1 MQTIP
6 LKLMISTLLVLFSSN
21 LLAEIKN
28 HPSPIDPLLTSSA
41 GTSEQTAS
49 SQPADRSGTP
59 FYPRPMGPTFEA
71 GDERLNC
78 RQLDQQL
85 ATLENDTYSA
95 KPGFYE
101 DPYAGA
107 SIFVGAVW
115 APGAL
120 AYLGYSGAAE
130 FYEQDRVSEAQNRV
144 EALRRMKARLR
155 CYEY

>member
-6 LKLMISTLLVLFSSN
+6 LKLMVYTLLVLFSQT
-21 LLAEIKN
+21 LKAEIGQ
-28 HPSPIDPLLTSSA
+28 HPSPIDPLLTSS
-41 GTSEQTAS
+41 TRTAE
-49 SQPADRSGTP
+49 QPASTQPTKSGESR

-71 GDERLNC
+71 GDEKLSC

-85 ATLENDTYSA
+85 ASLETDTYSA

-130 FYEQDRVSEAQNRV
+130 YYEQDRVGEAENRI

-155 CYEY
+155 CYE

>member
-1 MQTIP
+1 
-6 LKLMISTLLVLFSSN
+6 
-21 LLAEIKN
+21 
-28 HPSPIDPLLTSSA
+28 
-41 GTSEQTAS
+41 
-49 SQPADRSGTP
+49 
-59 FYPRPMGPTFEA
+59 
-71 GDERLNC
+71 
-78 RQLDQQL
+78 
-85 ATLENDTYSA
+85 TYSA
-95 KPGFYE
+95 KPAFYE

-130 FYEQDRVSEAQNRV
+130 FYEQDRVSEAQNRI

>member
-1 MQTIP
+1 MQTIQ
-6 LKLMISTLLVLFSSN
+6 LKIMVFTFLVLFSQM
-21 LLAEIKN
+21 LLAEIEN
-28 HPSPIDPLLTSSA
+28 HPSPIDPLLQSSSKPA
-41 GTSEQTAS
+41 AQEAS
-49 SQPADRSGTP
+49 AKPAESSGR
-59 FYPRPMGPTFEA
+59 FYPRPMGPVYEA
-71 GDERLNC
+71 GDRQLSC

-85 ATLENDTYSA
+85 ASLESETYSA

-130 FYEQDRVSEAQNRV
+130 YYEQDRVSEAENRI

-155 CYEY
+155 CYE

>member
-6 LKLMISTLLVLFSSN
+6 LKLMISTLLVLFSQN
-21 LLAEIKN
+21 LLAEIEN
-28 HPSPIDPLLTSSA
+28 HPSPIDPLLTSSTRA
-41 GTSEQTAS
+41 PEQPAS
-49 SQPADRSGTP
+49 SQTAESSEPR
-59 FYPRPMGPTFEA
+59 FYPRPMGPAFES

-85 ATLENDTYSA
+85 ASLESDTYSA

-130 FYEQDRVSEAQNRV
+130 YYEQDRVSEAQNRI